1 MKCVYSFIMRILFR
15 FSGILSLMLL
25 LFVSASVSAQSSKNK
40 KHVIIGY
47 VGGYRGLYD
56 TAMVD
61 AKKLTHINYAFVI
74 IKNNRAYLEHEKT
87 DTVNFHNL
95 VKLKKINPNLKLL
108 ISIGGWGG
116 SHNFSD
122 AVLTDTAR
130 EAFAASAIAIVK
142 KYNFDGVDIDWE
154 YPNDIGAGNIYR
166 PEDKHNFTLMFQK
179 LRLDLDTLEKQTGS
193 KKLLT
198 TAAGGFTRFLKLT
211 EMGEASKYLDYVSL
225 MTYDFAQDSLHIV
238 LHHTNLYSS
247 KGYKTLCS
255 ADIAVH
261 DFMAAG
267 VPADKLVV
275 GVAFYGHTLAA
286 ADSQKMVLGAKTAAI
301 RVRGVG
307 GGYTFIK
314 DSLINQKGYKYYR
327 DKDAYAP
334 YLYNADLR
342 QFITFDDEWSVKNK
356 CKYVKK
362 NNLAGVMFWE
372 YSSDRKEYL
381 LKEINK
387 DLTF

>member
-1 MKCVYSFIMRILFR
+1 MRIVSLL
-15 FSGILSLMLL
+15 SGILSLMLV
-25 LFVSASVSAQSSKNK
+25 LFVSISVSAQSPKNK

-47 VGGYRGLYD
+47 VGGYHGLLYD
-56 TAMVD
+56 TTMVD
-61 AKKLTHINYAFVI
+61 AKKLTHINYAFVV

-87 DTVNFHNL
+87 DTVNFRNL

-116 SHNFSD
+116 SRNFSD

-130 EAFAASAIAIVK
+130 EAFAASAVAIVK
-142 KYNFDGVDIDWE
+142 KYNLDGIDIDWE

-166 PEDKHNFTLMFQK
+166 PEDKHNYTLMFQK
-179 LRLDLDTLEKQTGS
+179 LRLDLDTLEKQTGN

-225 MTYDFAQDSLHIV
+225 MTYDFAQDSLHMV
-238 LHHTNLYSS
+238 LHHTNLYASE
-247 KGYKTLCS
+247 GYKTLCS

-286 ADSQKMVLGAKTAAI
+286 ADSQKTILGAKTAAI
-301 RVRGVG
+301 HVRGVG

-314 DSLINQKGYKYYR
+314 DSLINKKGYKYYR

-334 YLYNADLR
+334 YLYNAKLR

-381 LKEINK
+381 LKEIDK
-387 DLTF
+387 DLTY

>member
-1 MKCVYSFIMRILFR
+1 MKFKSRLL
-15 FSGILSLMLL
+15 SILSLVLL
-25 LFVSASVSAQSSKNK
+25 LFVSISAPAQSSRNK

-47 VGGYRGLYD
+47 VGGYHGLYD
-56 TAMVD
+56 ITMVD
-61 AKKLTHINYAFVI
+61 AKKLTHINYAFVV

-87 DTVNFHNL
+87 DTVNFRNL
-95 VKLKKINPNLKLL
+95 LKLKKINPDIKLL

-116 SHNFSD
+116 SRNFSD

-130 EAFAASAIAIVK
+130 EGFAASAVAIVR
-142 KYNFDGVDIDWE
+142 KYKLDGVDIDWE

-166 PEDKHNFTLMFQK
+166 PEDKHNYTLMFRK

-198 TAAGGFTRFLKLT
+198 TAVGGFTRFLTLT
-211 EMGEASKYLDYVSL
+211 EMGDASKYLDYVSL

-275 GVAFYGHTLAA
+275 GVAFYGHTLVA
-286 ADSQKMVLGAKTAAI
+286 ADSQKMILGARTAAI
-301 RVRGVG
+301 HVRGGG

-327 DKDAYAP
+327 DKDAGAP

-356 CKYVKK
+356 CRYVKK
-362 NNLAGVMFWE
+362 NGLAGVMFWE
-372 YSSDRKEYL
+372 YASDKKEYL
-381 LKEINK
+381 LKEIDK